1 MAKKKRLD
9 KKRDK
14 SSSQRVAGYGRA
26 ALAVGVGVAL
36 FGRTRLDKN
45 LLSEIAPAAIKTG
58 KNFRKELLN
67 KKATASNIYDAY
79 QKTVG
84 KSGKVFK
91 DTLEAQKNKKLHIRT
106 DKATNVFG
114 RYRSVDHYTRNKFY
128 NDLDKEVIQ
137 KIKGKAA
144 EDLKQHFGDKYTLDE
159 LKQIVDGAEKNI
171 DVIRYSKHKNN
182 GKPTVDFLSDTIK
195 AMGMD
200 QDDAEF
206 ILNTVD
212 SSLKKNNIDAVRK
225 ITYNKNAKLSQQL
238 NKLAKEEINK
248 NTRKNQTINKIGAV
262 FGIEDLDDKFLGS
275 HAMTL
280 GELQK
285 AMKDNPDLFDQQL
298 SELNVNIVDRGLGKN
313 VKVNSV
319 DELFKLNKDGSL
331 DDLVVDSRWRV
342 RNNKDGSL
350 DIFDISETMEFLDDY
365 KRKFDSSIIGKILT
379 KGIDRTS
386 IKQLPEIRFHH
397 SWVKSTLSQFDEE
410 AKEDHFSRKA
420 RLSFGGKLYDINE
433 NAQGVAELG
442 EVLAEGT
449 AIDMGRGFIPG
460 VIERWLGTG
469 RTEPLATRNRLFEML
484 DLNQDGKS
492 NFMKRFSQFFTKFGD
507 PEWGRNVLERQ
518 QGIILGDEQ
527 IEGTVAKL
535 VNELGVDEGEAVRMI
550 HEDHALINR
559 LFRTRASADAVT
571 DDTLQALSE
580 VVDDLINYAQ
590 QNGQNVSEHLYKTQD
605 LLSFM
610 INNDT
615 EGMFEYLTDDTTDLV
630 SDGLI
635 HLKNSYLKDPS
646 GTLNKLSIETT
657 KTKKIPIVD
666 IELAETYVGDIS
678 ALLRTEGLKEIL
690 SDDDLTGALL
700 MGTSQNIGGQQV
712 HALQNLFYWQKFENA
727 TLANRN
733 FDSQVSSLFMNGS
746 SLDNF
751 YQDLDNNPNIQL
763 GMLSVIEEMKADF
776 GILSKGNYG
785 NPNEVYTSAF
795 DQYEFIPKSKIGMDL
810 IRDLNWDTL
819 KGAIKE
825 FNGGGDNLENV
836 SMVSVVS
843 QYMINRLSMGVE
855 DSGLGLS
862 SKSLTSPLASMKNIF
877 MKRVLPVMVAYTAF
891 DYINDLSQDLTGVGI
906 TGAAANTLANLD
918 IGARKAL
925 YGIGVGDFNVGQII
939 DDFKTTSVIGE
950 YWTGSTD
957 FQTAEERREWYADG
971 YSPVRKSRFW
981 SFGSSSEFR
990 GGDITFFQP
999 NYLRRAHSDYRDE
1012 WLYGGNKEKWAHS
1025 IIPTPTHPFSTIR
1038 YLMDPYWLEKKHM
1051 DDAPTPLTGK
1061 MFAEGTP
1068 WGAVLN
1074 PTVGELIKPQI
1085 MLPEVKKR
1093 LTGKG
1098 RDIKTVLKNI
1108 NERTKNRKADYTNDD
1123 LLVINGTD
1131 IRNATYIPYGQP
1143 SPNELIVTG
1152 GNVKGMDYLN
1162 RLSTIDNY
1170 AVPTYVPEEQASFIA
1185 LPSGGYNAKGDAIQV
1200 DVTSNKFT
1208 KAIARGVNSI
1218 LGEVYKENNEK
1229 GKNLISKI
1237 NAAIIEKETLGTSVF
1252 SSSPDSTSQGT
1263 YVYNNLINE
1272 YNTRMANYYDEKAI
1286 PGMINRSIATDHLK
1300 DIGHSAK
1307 NLSGIHGFLFDT
1319 FFGDNSVTYR
1329 WENAGSYQSFS
1340 GRFWDAGLGGLGG
1353 GPMEIA
1359 RRFFPSSDK
1368 SRVDYNPLRNNVAD
1382 WLPDY
1387 LQVGNPFS
1395 KLTKGEMRLPGK
1407 GYESLNELHPDEYA
1421 TDGYGAFDRFK
1432 ILADVAPNSQEYKIW
1447 HNIVK
1452 HQITDPE
1459 LRKEIEE
1466 IEARTK
1472 RMRGSHEFYEYQYLH
1487 TDTKYETGVVKE
1499 IRKDKV
1505 ILVNNQVLSLAGI
1518 KFNENYGG
1526 ELSELIKPG
1535 EKIQYRT
1542 TDEAINDL
1550 ENGVVRNAAI
1560 YKGADTI
1567 NKQLMDMGVAD
1578 RDKMDTSAI
1587 GQLATVTARQE
1598 FWGAAQELIAH
1609 ARIPILHNKLMHIE
1623 TALESFESEQ
1633 IYGANLQTWD
1643 HPIETVLKPMMNEAM
1658 GQSMLKRAAVVAYGR
1673 YHFGNVLKNS
1683 TSTLGRFGSGFVMA
1697 TLDPAAMLGG
1707 TANWIWHA
1715 LNNGRVGRGNDAMGA
1730 FSKGAQVGSAIGT
1743 MAWGYANADN
1753 PLKASVSFAL
1763 GAVDL
1768 YEKLD
1773 LGEFAARFGRKL
1785 DWKGA
1790 AAIGVGI
1797 GLTISALKN
1806 PGFDKDKMFG
1816 EWQPKKFK
1824 EKVKLDEYFDRLE
1837 YIKYSGLY
1845 NVASRKA
1852 MIHEKVNIRHIFKE
1866 MDKNKERIGKLT
1878 KERQKLLN
1886 KYNEGDSRYIAKA
1899 AKIDEEIAALTQ
1911 RGNQM
1916 FVGGK
1921 YTKAAIAYKKAME
1934 STIYGLSE
1942 NATKDEILAAV
1953 PDQYKDYF
1961 QSFMDVKDEDERK
1974 KILKKVPEYLRRP
1987 LQAAWGM
1994 ELSDVQSNKKYFKSH
2009 KLPNFAWRGWKPN
2022 INLKHVK
2029 MKTIENEGMLLSD
2042 FGFYESE
2049 KAKEAYEIAP
2059 DIDNYDSRSISFSS
2073 TLRLKA
2079 ELKGMGVNLSN
2090 VTIEKTS
2097 TPGFWMTADI
2107 KQSIGDRMEYGG
2119 HSIAGAM
2126 QSLTA
2131 NFI

>member
-1 MAKKKRLD
+1 
-9 KKRDK
+9 
-14 SSSQRVAGYGRA
+14 
-26 ALAVGVGVAL
+26 
-36 FGRTRLDKN
+36 
-45 LLSEIAPAAIKTG
+45 
-58 KNFRKELLN
+58 
-67 KKATASNIYDAY
+67 
-79 QKTVG
+79 
-84 KSGKVFK
+84 
-91 DTLEAQKNKKLHIRT
+91 
-106 DKATNVFG
+106 
-114 RYRSVDHYTRNKFY
+114 
-128 NDLDKEVIQ
+128 
-137 KIKGKAA
+137 
-144 EDLKQHFGDKYTLDE
+144 
-159 LKQIVDGAEKNI
+159 
-171 DVIRYSKHKNN
+171 
-182 GKPTVDFLSDTIK
+182 
-195 AMGMD
+195 
-200 QDDAEF
+200 
-206 ILNTVD
+206 
-212 SSLKKNNIDAVRK
+212 
-225 ITYNKNAKLSQQL
+225 
-238 NKLAKEEINK
+238 
-248 NTRKNQTINKIGAV
+248 
-262 FGIEDLDDKFLGS
+262 
-275 HAMTL
+275 
-280 GELQK
+280 
-285 AMKDNPDLFDQQL
+285 
-298 SELNVNIVDRGLGKN
+298 
-313 VKVNSV
+313 
-319 DELFKLNKDGSL
+319 
-331 DDLVVDSRWRV
+331 
-342 RNNKDGSL
+342 
-350 DIFDISETMEFLDDY
+350 
-365 KRKFDSSIIGKILT
+365 
-379 KGIDRTS
+379 
-386 IKQLPEIRFHH
+386 
-397 SWVKSTLSQFDEE
+397 
-410 AKEDHFSRKA
+410 
-420 RLSFGGKLYDINE
+420 
-433 NAQGVAELG
+433 
-442 EVLAEGT
+442 
-449 AIDMGRGFIPG
+449 
-460 VIERWLGTG
+460 
-469 RTEPLATRNRLFEML
+469 
-484 DLNQDGKS
+484 
-492 NFMKRFSQFFTKFGD
+492 
-507 PEWGRNVLERQ
+507 
-518 QGIILGDEQ
+518 
-527 IEGTVAKL
+527 
-535 VNELGVDEGEAVRMI
+535 
-550 HEDHALINR
+550 
-559 LFRTRASADAVT
+559 
-571 DDTLQALSE
+571 
-580 VVDDLINYAQ
+580 
-590 QNGQNVSEHLYKTQD
+590 
-605 LLSFM
+605 
-610 INNDT
+610 
-615 EGMFEYLTDDTTDLV
+615 
-630 SDGLI
+630 
-635 HLKNSYLKDPS
+635 
-646 GTLNKLSIETT
+646 
-657 KTKKIPIVD
+657 
-666 IELAETYVGDIS
+666 
-678 ALLRTEGLKEIL
+678 
-690 SDDDLTGALL
+690 
-700 MGTSQNIGGQQV
+700 
-712 HALQNLFYWQKFENA
+712 
-727 TLANRN
+727 
-733 FDSQVSSLFMNGS
+733 
-746 SLDNF
+746 
-751 YQDLDNNPNIQL
+751 
-763 GMLSVIEEMKADF
+763 
-776 GILSKGNYG
+776 
-785 NPNEVYTSAF
+785 
-795 DQYEFIPKSKIGMDL
+795 
-810 IRDLNWDTL
+810 
-819 KGAIKE
+819 
-825 FNGGGDNLENV
+825 
-836 SMVSVVS
+836 
-843 QYMINRLSMGVE
+843 
-855 DSGLGLS
+855 
-862 SKSLTSPLASMKNIF
+862 
-877 MKRVLPVMVAYTAF
+877 
-891 DYINDLSQDLTGVGI
+891 
-906 TGAAANTLANLD
+906 
-918 IGARKAL
+918 
-925 YGIGVGDFNVGQII
+925 
-939 DDFKTTSVIGE
+939 
-950 YWTGSTD
+950 
-957 FQTAEERREWYADG
+957 
-971 YSPVRKSRFW
+971 
-981 SFGSSSEFR
+981 
-990 GGDITFFQP
+990 
-999 NYLRRAHSDYRDE
+999 
-1012 WLYGGNKEKWAHS
+1012 
-1025 IIPTPTHPFSTIR
+1025 
-1038 YLMDPYWLEKKHM
+1038 MDPYWLEKKHM

-1074 PTVGELIKPQI
+1074 PTVGDLIKPQI
-1085 MLPEVKKR
+1085 MLPETKKR

-1108 NERTKNRKADYTNDD
+1108 NERTKNKKADYTNDD

-1170 AVPTYVPEEQASFIA
+1170 AVPTYVPEDQASLIA
-1185 LPSGGYNAKGDAIQV
+1185 LPSGGYNAQGDSIQV

-1208 KAIARGVNSI
+1208 KALARGVNSI

-1229 GKNLISKI
+1229 GKNLIGKI
-1237 NAAIIEKETLGTSVF
+1237 NAAIIERESLGTSVF

-1272 YNTRMANYYDEKAI
+1272 YNTRMANYYDEKAT
-1286 PGMINRSIATDHLK
+1286 PGMINRSIAADHLK
-1300 DIGHSAK
+1300 DLGHSAK

-1459 LRKEIEE
+1459 LKKEVEE

-1505 ILVNNQVLSLAGI
+1505 VLVNNQVLSLAGI

-1560 YKGADTI
+1560 YKGADTV
-1567 NKQLMDMGVAD
+1567 NKQLMDMGVAE

-1587 GQLATVTARQE
+1587 GQLATVTSRQE
-1598 FWGAAQELIAH
+1598 FWGAMQELIAH

-1633 IYGANLQTWD
+1633 INGANLQTWD

-1683 TSTLGRFGSGFVMA
+1683 TSLAGRFGSGFVMA

-1707 TANWIWHA
+1707 TTNWLWHA

-1753 PLKASVSFAL
+1753 PLKATVSFAL

-1773 LGEFAARFGRKL
+1773 LGEFAARFGRQL

-1790 AAIGVGI
+1790 AAIGAGI
-1797 GLTISALKN
+1797 GLAVSALKN

-1816 EWQPKKFK
+1816 EWQPKKYK

-1845 NVASRKA
+1845 NVAARKA

-1886 KYNEGDSRYIAKA
+1886 KYNEGDSRYIARA

-1942 NATKDEILAAV
+1942 NATKDEILASV

-1961 QSFMDVKDEDERK
+1961 QSFMEVKDEDERK
-1974 KILKKVPEYLRRP
+1974 KILKKLPDYLKRP

-1994 ELSDVQSNKKYFKSH
+1994 ELSDVQSNRKYFKSH

-2059 DIDNYDSRSISFSS
+2059 DIDNYDSRSLGFSS

-2090 VTIEKTS
+2090 ITIEKTS

-2107 KQSIGDRMEYGG
+2107 KQSISDRMEYGT
-2119 HSIAGAM
+2119 HSISGAI